1 MIQSLLQMRD
11 TTPCPRC
18 ASGSAKCWAWT
29 SPCRCRCCCARS
41 RTRLRRRPHHLRGQP
56 GFLAALFDDRRTR
69 AYAPSALAAD
79 ARRRPGKAA
88 AAMLRWG
95 KAGFSTVDSETLE
108 RRESAC
114 LGCPNLDPASAVQKM
129 VLVGAVTDKVG
140 SRLGGKVCNLC
151 GCVVH
156 KKIRLPTEACPD
168 THPVKSGLTRW
179 DEPIPA
185 ECRPGSGAG
194 GSTRRPCG
202 MPPRRSAI
210 SAGGILAIMSAASL
224 RDHHGRRIGVARG
237 DQGHDEASAMRS
249 FQPVHAQARVHHRAL
264 VRRRPS
270 RRCRPDGRWWC
281 RSCRPPGAAHHRCGR
296 PDRAAIPPAGSGS
309 ARARPRCAA
318 PAVSSRPPLSGLRP
332 CSGSWAGSAARL
344 RIGPCVHAAARRGP
358 QVARWP

>member
-11 TTPCPRC
+11 TTPMPEMCVRLGEVLGMDKPVPMPVLLR
-18 ASGSAKCWAWT
+18 AIEDPGFAADLIT
-29 SPCRCRCCCARS
+29 S
-41 RTRLRRRPHHLRGQP
+41 RGQP

-79 ARRRPGKAA
+79 APSATALAGKAA

-95 KAGFSTVDSETLE
+95 KAGFSTVDAETLE

-114 LGCPNLDPASAVQKM
+114 LGCPNLADPASAVQKM

-185 ECRPGSGAG
+185 E
-194 GSTRRPCG
+194 
-202 MPPRRSAI
+202 
-210 SAGGILAIMSAASL
+210 
-224 RDHHGRRIGVARG
+224 
-237 DQGHDEASAMRS
+237 
-249 FQPVHAQARVHHRAL
+249 AL
-264 VRRRPS
+264 
-270 RRCRPDGRWWC
+270 
-281 RSCRPPGAAHHRCGR
+281 
-296 PDRAAIPPAGSGS
+296 PA
-309 ARARPRCAA
+309 
-318 PAVSSRPPLSGLRP
+318 
-332 CSGSWAGSAARL
+332 
-344 RIGPCVHAAARRGP
+344 
-358 QVARWP
+358 